1 MRSEQEILESIN
13 NLRSQLGE
21 DQFTPQ
27 SDDSIESIQARVNA
41 LDRQLASTPE
51 SFSEYVERRK
61 VEDSRSLGDKT
72 AAFTE
77 SFMTGAGALAKE
89 GSKAISELF
98 SGDVGASEV
107 GGVFQVGINDF
118 GRFAETL
125 GGAAMDNFYS
135 DENEMQREYQRY
147 KDNFLYNQEVRPA
160 MLETYDEEGRDF
172 VSFGANFV
180 DPTLLVPAAGL
191 IAKGG
196 SLGAK
201 AVATGA
207 KAGAFAA
214 RSPRLVQLS
223 KAMAKT
229 SRGAEKVAK
238 GLDKASEVASIPAK
252 LAASGT
258 RKAIK
263 GSALVG
269 SKIAGGVGK
278 AGELTSKVAGLPRA
292 AVTGLASKVI
302 DPKIAGSGI
311 LGAQVTG
318 ALTGQVPGLGL
329 LTGAEAFGYIANK
342 TGRGVERT
350 LSTLSST
357 GGQKRFL
364 QRLATTADSP
374 RLRKLALMAH
384 AGGATKLTDLAFN
397 SLVNGASVGA
407 LNGALAYASGE
418 GAEGV
423 GAAVGSGTL
432 MGGSLPFGQPGMK
445 GGKSQAAR
453 DQSSINF
460 LNAKLADDQIKQF
473 QKLSPEARLA
483 FATVEEAGIRAP
495 KLAFL
500 DKQTYLDF
508 LRQDDPNLR
517 QAPNA
522 HYDMGDNTIY
532 VNQDGNA
539 GRSSKEA
546 MDILTHELGHHFIT
560 QGIKDDPLFARKI
573 LEQYEAKPG
582 EESFEFA
589 FTTDSAG
596 SPIDSIQLNA
606 DAKKISD
613 GYDSIQSG
621 DQSISVGMD
630 ANKLAQE
637 IGAEQFAMMMV
648 DNPNIFNTIEPSLRQ
663 KLLDGSRKVLTMFGA
678 VDPYTGNPLDIS
690 ISPILKRNKQV
701 RNLYK
706 NYIKQREKSIVDKV
720 DLAEKGVAIKVRKGE
735 SADQAVDRMYGK
747 VFGAKSFS
755 LDDVSGFRIN
765 NKKIKKILTDIKNR
779 LVESPEGSLRVE
791 RNQIVG
797 KELNKDLKE
806 ALLFGDK
813 LGNKN
818 VLLNAMLEGIKNL
831 TEFNFLYRA
840 GKPSKYSDNEL
851 RARIVTPFQIRVT
864 GLSPRSKSAASVKM
878 DAYDLA
884 YLRNNVEVLTKEGF
898 TDKPEDLIKEARRVA
913 QQALEDPEGRINPEG
928 NYENELVTAVFGQPE
943 SAQFIK
949 NPKLRQ
955 LLEDKKLKHSIRSY
969 DVDALAGLVP
979 TGKSGIA
986 FDYFNI
992 KNNYSP
998 FDDKLFMPTE
1008 KADGNNNLIPFPKAK
1023 SDPAPLPG
1031 VKRTFP
1037 QQDILDALADKGLIS
1052 YEAGKNDTVI
1062 AKVSTDGYPMPDYL
1076 TIYPDGSVE
1085 QAKPKL
1091 FMPASE
1097 AGAGKVTRKKI
1108 GEFEVLSVD
1117 LDGKKVGEMYV
1128 RGESGDKEVAQIKVD
1143 PNYRRK
1149 GVASAL
1155 YDASGVT
1162 KPSDNLTLDAFL
1174 FWNKRNPNLV
1184 KDSLYHFRDD
1194 LMGKEVNTGVVSG
1207 KITDVRDSKAFVTN
1221 ESIGFQDSISKSE
1234 LQNLGLIPESSDKLF
1249 MPASEAGAGKGKQA
1263 EAAKLWQEKGTDSP
1277 YFKKWF
1283 GKSKVVD
1290 ENGKPLVVRHGTQG
1304 ELEGNFFDPNRL
1316 GSSTGAKDAKKG
1328 FYFSDSRLTAE
1339 SYMGR
1344 DYKYTPQERQR
1355 LEQLTKRNE
1364 AIQSELK
1371 NIRSTYSSP
1380 SDAVLASRKL
1390 RNEYSQNLAEMRS
1403 IDENVETQKSG
1414 TLLDVYLNIE
1424 DPLTFDFKRNPYDE
1438 DTQSRII
1445 SEALNNG
1452 NDGVI
1457 FENMM
1462 DDPEGGR
1469 VSNIYVAFSPEQIKS
1484 ATGNRGTFDA
1494 GERNI
1499 LFMPSKGDTTPASV
1513 QSWDDANPT
1522 FGANFTKG
1530 MAKDNKEAAALLR
1543 KSYEDEFG
1551 EPIKAQDFT
1560 QDQVEWLGDMLA
1572 QEGEAALGR
1581 TGNAV
1586 NWYTSAVEK
1595 ALSVA
1600 EEIFPEIGQK
1610 FEAKDRFL
1618 GALSITSQNM
1628 RVMDNAKAAVSQ
1640 YQHKIRTGK
1649 FDYSIKHGAKADAIT
1664 SNLKLYDK
1672 VEAKMGVDKLNDF
1685 LDADFTVKE
1694 LIEWGRDFFG
1704 DKKFSIAGYSTD
1716 KVKGS
1721 AIFGPKIGQGFFQNL
1736 RGNYDPVTV
1745 DLWLRRT
1752 YGRLTGLS
1760 LDTALSPGD
1769 IGRIIYAVRNN
1780 KGKRKFAGLE
1790 MPEFLKGVSISG
1802 NLQKNGVAN
1811 FKISDKAFESL
1822 FGDNTIG
1829 RNNYEAIYEFAEKLN
1844 REWER
1849 SFAKANTDV
1858 KKAKDAIKKAK
1869 KEDRGTTNL
1878 EKRLAKFEAEKKAI
1892 GKEKPQWAKA
1902 GSTVNDKLKPI
1913 DVPSNAERA
1922 VITKAFNVALKSLKE
1937 KGIDL
1942 TPADLQATLWYPEKD
1957 IWAYLKGENS
1967 DALNMSYDTA
1977 MEVIRD
1983 QR

>member
-1097 AGAGKVTRKKI
+1097 AGAGK
-1108 GEFEVLSVD
+1108 
-1117 LDGKKVGEMYV
+1117 
-1128 RGESGDKEVAQIKVD
+1128 
-1143 PNYRRK
+1143 
-1149 GVASAL
+1149 
-1155 YDASGVT
+1155 
-1162 KPSDNLTLDAFL
+1162 
-1174 FWNKRNPNLV
+1174 
-1184 KDSLYHFRDD
+1184 
-1194 LMGKEVNTGVVSG
+1194 
-1207 KITDVRDSKAFVTN
+1207 
-1221 ESIGFQDSISKSE
+1221 
-1234 LQNLGLIPESSDKLF
+1234 
-1249 MPASEAGAGKGKQA
+1249 GKQA

-1290 ENGKPLVVRHGTQG
+1290 ENGEPLVVYHGTKAKFNEFERSRGG
-1304 ELEGNFFDPNRL
+1304 EF
-1316 GSSTGAKDAKKG
+1316 GSGMYFTENIDSAKMFGGFQAGDSEVVTMPAYLTLKNPLITSDRNIPRGAGVKSLMKKG
-1328 FYFSDSRLTAE
+1328 Y
-1339 SYMGR
+1339 
-1344 DYKYTPQERQR
+1344 
-1355 LEQLTKRNE
+1355 
-1364 AIQSELK
+1364 
-1371 NIRSTYSSP
+1371 
-1380 SDAVLASRKL
+1380 
-1390 RNEYSQNLAEMRS
+1390 
-1403 IDENVETQKSG
+1403 
-1414 TLLDVYLNIE
+1414 
-1424 DPLTFDFKRNPYDE
+1424 
-1438 DTQSRII
+1438 
-1445 SEALNNG
+1445 
-1452 NDGVI
+1452 DGVI
-1457 FENMM
+1457 GTTPN
-1462 DDPEGGR
+1462 GQKQY
-1469 VSNIYVAFSPEQIKS
+1469 IAFSPEQIKS

-1499 LFMPSKGDTTPASV
+1499 LFMPTQGDTTPASV
-1513 QSWDDANPT
+1513 QSWDGPNPT
-1522 FGANFTKG
+1522 FGTNFTKG
-1530 MAKDNKEAAALLR
+1530 MVKDNKEAAALLR
-1543 KSYEDEFG
+1543 KSYEDQFG
-1551 EPIKAQDFT
+1551 EPLRAQDFT
-1560 QDQVEWLGDMLA
+1560 EEQVSWLGDMLA

-1586 NWYTSAVEK
+1586 DWYTSAVER
-1595 ALSVA
+1595 ALAVA
-1600 EEIFPEIGQK
+1600 EEIFPDIGQK
-1610 FEAKDRFL
+1610 YEAKDRFL

-1628 RVMDNAKAAVSQ
+1628 RVMDNAKGAVKQ
-1640 YQHKIRTGK
+1640 YQHKERTGK

-1664 SNLKLYDK
+1664 KNLKLYDQA
-1672 VEAKMGVDKLNDF
+1672 EAKMGAKDLHEF
-1685 LDADFTVKE
+1685 LDTDFTVKE
-1694 LIEWGRDFFG
+1694 LSEWGKGFFG

-1716 KVKGS
+1716 MVKGS

-1736 RGNYDPVTV
+1736 RGNYNPVTV

-1752 YGRLTGLS
+1752 FGRLTGLA
-1760 LDTALSPGD
+1760 LDTQLKPGD
-1769 IGRIIYAVRNN
+1769 IGRLIYSVRKNV
-1780 KGKRKFAGLE
+1780 GKRKFSGLE
-1790 MPEFLKGVSISG
+1790 LPEFLKGVAITG
-1802 NLQKNGVAN
+1802 KVQGNGVAN
-1811 FKISDKAFESL
+1811 FKISDQAYNRL

-1829 RNNYEAIYEFAEKLN
+1829 RDNYEAVYEFAGKLN
-1844 REWER
+1844 KEWER
-1849 SFAKANTDV
+1849 RFATAGNDV
-1858 KKAKDAIKKAK
+1858 TKAK
-1869 KEDRGTTNL
+1869 KAIKAAKKEKKGTANL
-1878 EKRLAKFEAEKKAI
+1878 EKKLAKLEIEKEAI

-1902 GSTVNDKLKPI
+1902 GSTVSDKLKPI
-1913 DVPSNAERA
+1913 DIPSNAERA
-1922 VITKAFNVALKSLKE
+1922 VITKAFNVALKTLRD

-1957 IWAYLKGENS
+1957 IWAFLKGENS